1 MGIFN
6 ETMGDNDFAS
16 IFESVREEKK
26 IQEEMQQADT
36 LLKILD
42 EMENSKIRKDKKAPE
57 IEYLRVDGNGD
68 IVDREDKE
76 KRKKIMTVDELPKES
91 EYELLFG
98 KQQEVEPQVK
108 VETGRRLKD
117 GKTFQKISL
126 PGFEEF
132 NFDLTGIRFETLLLI
147 FSTLFFLFMI
157 LIKIVKFF
165 KRNQRQNQTI
175 VYTNAKPLEQL
186 KSYNNKTEFEM
197 EAEIE
202 RRVQQ
207 RLIARIN
214 AVKTTVN

>member
-6 ETMGDNDFAS
+6 ETIGDNDFAS
-16 IFESVREEKK
+16 IFESVKEEKK
-26 IQEEMQQADT
+26 IQAEMEQADT

-42 EMENSKIRKDKKAPE
+42 EMENSKIRKDKNSPAV
-57 IEYLRVDGNGD
+57 EYLRVDGNGD

-76 KRKKIMTVDELPKES
+76 KRKQIMTVDQLPKES

-98 KQQEVEPQVK
+98 KQQELEPQVK

-117 GKTFQKISL
+117 GKTFQKISI

-175 VYTNAKPLEQL
+175 VYTNTKPLEQL

-197 EAEIE
+197 ETEIE

-207 RLIARIN
+207 RLLARIN

>member
-6 ETMGDNDFAS
+6 ETIGDNDFAS
-16 IFESVREEKK
+16 IFESVKEEKK
-26 IQEEMQQADT
+26 IKAEMEQADT

-42 EMENSKIRKDKKAPE
+42 EMENSKIRKDKNSPAV
-57 IEYLRVDGNGD
+57 EYLRVNGNGD
-68 IVDREDKE
+68 IVDRENKE
-76 KRKKIMTVDELPKES
+76 KRKHIMTVDELPKES

-98 KQQEVEPQVK
+98 KQENIEPQVK

-117 GKTFQKISL
+117 GKTFQKISI

-175 VYTNAKPLEQL
+175 VYTNTKPLEQL

-197 EAEIE
+197 ETEIE

-207 RLIARIN
+207 RLLARIN

>member
-6 ETMGDNDFAS
+6 ETIGDNDFAS
-16 IFESVREEKK
+16 IFESVKEEKK
-26 IQEEMQQADT
+26 IKAEMEQADT

-42 EMENSKIRKDKKAPE
+42 EMENSKIRKDKNSPAV
-57 IEYLRVDGNGD
+57 EYLRVNGNGD
-68 IVDREDKE
+68 IVDRENKE
-76 KRKKIMTVDELPKES
+76 KRKHIMTVDELPKES

-98 KQQEVEPQVK
+98 KQEETEPQVK

-117 GKTFQKISL
+117 GKTFQKISI

-175 VYTNAKPLEQL
+175 VYTNTKPLEQL

-197 EAEIE
+197 ETEIE

-207 RLIARIN
+207 RLLARIN

>member
-26 IQEEMQQADT
+26 IQAEMEQADT

-68 IVDREDKE
+68 IVDKEDKE

-98 KQQEVEPQVK
+98 KQPEVEPQLK
-108 VETGRRLKD
+108 VETGRRLSD
-117 GKTFQKISL
+117 GKTFQKISI

-157 LIKIVKFF
+157 LLKIVKFF

-175 VYTNAKPLEQL
+175 VYTNTKPLEQL

-207 RLIARIN
+207 RLLARIN
-214 AVKTTVN
+214 AVKTIVN

>member
-6 ETMGDNDFAS
+6 ETIGDNDFAS
-16 IFESVREEKK
+16 IFESVKEEKK
-26 IQEEMQQADT
+26 IKEEMQQADT

-42 EMENSKIRKDKKAPE
+42 EMENSKVRKDKKAPE

-76 KRKKIMTVDELPKES
+76 KRKQIMTVDQLPKES

-98 KQQEVEPQVK
+98 KQQELEPQVK

-117 GKTFQKISL
+117 GKTFQKISI

-175 VYTNAKPLEQL
+175 VYTNTKPLEQL

-197 EAEIE
+197 ETEIE

-207 RLIARIN
+207 RLLARIN

>member
-6 ETMGDNDFAS
+6 ETIGDNDFAS
-16 IFESVREEKK
+16 IFESVKEEKK
-26 IQEEMQQADT
+26 IKQEMEQADT

-42 EMENSKIRKDKKAPE
+42 EMENSKIRKDKNSPAV
-57 IEYLRVDGNGD
+57 EYLRVNGNGD
-68 IVDREDKE
+68 IVDRENKE
-76 KRKKIMTVDELPKES
+76 KRKHIMTVDELPKES

-98 KQQEVEPQVK
+98 KQEDVEPQVK

-117 GKTFQKISL
+117 GKTFQKISI

-175 VYTNAKPLEQL
+175 VYTNTKPLEQL

-197 EAEIE
+197 ETEIE

-207 RLIARIN
+207 RLLARIN

>member
-16 IFESVREEKK
+16 IFESVKEEKK
-26 IQEEMQQADT
+26 IKAEMEQADT

-42 EMENSKIRKDKKAPE
+42 EMENSKIRKDKNSPAV
-57 IEYLRVDGNGD
+57 EYLRVDGNGD

-76 KRKKIMTVDELPKES
+76 KRKQIMTVDQLPKES

-98 KQQEVEPQVK
+98 KQQELEPQVK

-117 GKTFQKISL
+117 GKIFQKISL